1 METIVENT
9 DEYAKTTTL
18 LAPVMTSKKQDDLKK
33 MSTEELIESLG
44 RVCTPIDVNRIQS
57 LEEYLAERLEIE
69 KQRTQ
74 AQAKP
79 TKEQPKRPN

>member
-1 METIVENT
+1 METIVESI
-9 DEYAKTTTL
+9 DENAKRTTFH
-18 LAPVMTSKKQDDLKK
+18 APVMTSKKQDDLKK

-74 AQAKP
+74 GQAKP
-79 TKEQPKRPN
+79 TKD